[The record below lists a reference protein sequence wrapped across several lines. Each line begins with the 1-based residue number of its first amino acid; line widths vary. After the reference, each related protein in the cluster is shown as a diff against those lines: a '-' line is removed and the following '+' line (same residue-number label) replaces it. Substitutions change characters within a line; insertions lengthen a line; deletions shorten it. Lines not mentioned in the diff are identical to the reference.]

1 MKQTNIIN
9 FTLVLFLGFLFISCT
24 GAQKKL
30 KSQDIPSWFLSSPAQ
45 DKNNLYG
52 TSSAYSLEQAK
63 KQALN
68 NISSYLSIEIQ
79 SSTKIQ
85 KNSGNGYY
93 NHNISQNISTNTKK
107 LQFTN
112 TEIIKDTIINSK
124 HYVLVQVNKNKLF
137 DENKNILLNSDKHIN
152 NKMKENKNSSLLEKI
167 KNISSLEK
175 ELRESLNK
183 AYILYA
189 INNDFQYKKYVSK
202 YKNILNKKET
212 LISKIIVNVE
222 NKSINKD
229 SKHFSNSLINF
240 FNNNNYNVSKYNFNV
255 ISKIYTQFNYSKYK
269 DWFITKTIT
278 NIKIYTNNKI
288 ISSSLITSIGRS
300 SSSQENANISAS
312 NNFKKE
318 LNKINIS
325 NILFSK

>member
-79 SSTKIQ
+79 SSTEIQ

-112 TEIIKDTIINSK
+112 TKIIKDTIINSK
-124 HYVLVQVNKNKLF
+124 YYVLVQVNKNKLF
-137 DENKNILLNSDKHIN
+137 DENKNILLNSDKNIN
-152 NKMKENKNSSLLEKI
+152 NLLFYSLIERDEETEFKPNDDDLS
-167 KNISSLEK
+167 NVVHSDLLALFPNVTSLTIDTYVGFK
-175 ELRESLNK
+175 FCFSLI
-183 AYILYA
+183 AL
-189 INNDFQYKKYVSK
+189 
-202 YKNILNKKET
+202 LNVIFGTNLNE
-212 LISKIIVNVE
+212 IIITSTDYYGHCCWT
-222 NKSINKD
+222 KSIW
-229 SKHFSNSLINF
+229 NSDKEILEQ
-240 FNNNNYNVSKYNFNV
+240 KYAEKGFRIAMELV
-255 ISKIYTQFNYSKYK
+255 
-269 DWFITKTIT
+269 
-278 NIKIYTNNKI
+278 
-288 ISSSLITSIGRS
+288 
-300 SSSQENANISAS
+300 
-312 NNFKKE
+312 KE
-318 LNKINIS
+318 AFGDEYHLKINK
-325 NILFSK
+325 L

>member
-79 SSTKIQ
+79 SSTEIQ

-112 TEIIKDTIINSK
+112 TKIIKDKIINSK
-124 HYVLVQVNKNKLF
+124 YYVLVQVNKNKLF
-137 DENKNILLNSDKHIN
+137 DENKNILLNSDKNIN
-152 NKMKENKNSSLLEKI
+152 NKMKENKNSSLLERI

-175 ELRESLNK
+175 ELKESLNK
-183 AYILYA
+183 HPLA
-189 INNDFQYKKYVSK
+189 
-202 YKNILNKKET
+202 
-212 LISKIIVNVE
+212 
-222 NKSINKD
+222 
-229 SKHFSNSLINF
+229 
-240 FNNNNYNVSKYNFNV
+240 
-255 ISKIYTQFNYSKYK
+255 
-269 DWFITKTIT
+269 
-278 NIKIYTNNKI
+278 
-288 ISSSLITSIGRS
+288 
-300 SSSQENANISAS
+300 
-312 NNFKKE
+312 
-318 LNKINIS
+318 
-325 NILFSK
+325 